1 MATREVWRRA
11 RRRAGERGEAVGC
24 VSKVRAV
31 VINSEVGVGEG
42 GATARG
48 GCVEGGGHEGVGGV
62 SRAAVASVERYKDE
76 HKILLVLAVK

>member
-1 MATREVWRRA
+1 MATSAAAGRRA
-11 RRRAGERGEAVGC
+11 WRGRRLRVEGEGGG
-24 VSKVRAV
+24 
-31 VINSEVGVGEG
+31 SEVGVGEG

-48 GCVEGGGHEGVGGV
+48 GCVEGGGNVGVGGV